1 MTDIPSENCARN
13 QGPHRG
19 RTAVAPYGYGTHV
32 RRRDLPHPAQPLV
45 WAMVL
50 IVVPM
55 FWITAIAWFTRV
67 VF

>member
-1 MTDIPSENCARN
+1 
-13 QGPHRG
+13 
-19 RTAVAPYGYGTHV
+19 VAPYGYGTHV